1 MLTASFP
8 PERHA
13 GNRIGQT
20 RQRSSSIRLPVLGVF
35 SQLEQVGFGNGASS
49 STRSVHPPSTPTPQ
63 ASTLTDQL
71 RPCRSG
77 ILPASSSS
85 SWSSVR
91 PQHGAFAGSST
102 NTARS
107 TSPTR
112 FRPSSSAYPSPLAV
126 NNKENPSTF
135 SKRSTSP
142 SKVLS
147 PTIQAATRFFEL
159 TPAQSTRAGG
169 REPLSPT
176 KRSFNSSA
184 DPPRPALPVKHDVVK
199 PASGLMAAKRSSHR
213 STQSFSFQPTSSS
226 SPFQPRPKSAA
237 ITSPPSSL
245 SSASSTK
252 SSQSTRKRLPSF
264 SLAATSLESTSGD
277 RSMSPSTTASSSQAG
292 RSTPSASSALA
303 RAQLALYAEDTSRR
317 PATDSGPSASGFSSR
332 PTHRSTQSMAAS
344 PSHRSDDSP
353 RRLPGNPK
361 SIKDIIASLPVSTP
375 TPSPSKPPTTTHKR
389 ASQSISY
396 LPSSTYHPS
405 STSVSPKSTSTTST
419 SRATS
424 SIPPVF
430 HPSPHASFRP
440 PPVRPVGSPS
450 VKQLIASFPALSTAS
465 TELFQPKSHKR
476 ASQSVSYLSSGP
488 TKPLW
493 ADQPKKDPS
502 SSLFSKTSLNSP
514 AKPSIGATESIPAT
528 ARLTTVGATR
538 STPADASG
546 TMGLPSSTS
555 LMQLR
560 GSGIVGRRLAQ
571 VPSET
576 RQGSF
581 TDKSVDN
588 VRDGLPP
595 LRLTSVGSSSS
606 RSPLQRPSAPTRSV
620 SPVKNSTDARP
631 ASPSKGDS
639 YRPMKHLRGPAL
651 PGLAALSS
659 PTASRPS
666 PNALTEPTKT
676 VPSLTCPPST
686 RALPPLPP
694 SPVKAA
700 QVGSAHEVEGRT
712 SALPDMLRSPALAEG
727 GHGLGF
733 SGLSLRRPGRE
744 KDIVGGEGGKHE
756 PVSPVKK
763 GAIGPPPTDGQGE
776 TAERPTSTSAEQR
789 TMPRSPVR
797 SRKPATPVK
806 TSFEV
811 VAHTALE
818 SPSLA
823 TPMRPPTTT
832 DESSPVK
839 LTHVRPSLA
848 FLED

>member
-1 MLTASFP
+1 MLTTSFP

-20 RQRSSSIRLPVLGVF
+20 RQRSSSIRLPVLSVF
-35 SQLEQVGFGNGASS
+35 RQLEQVGFGNGAPS
-49 STRSVHPPSTPTPQ
+49 STRSVHPPSTPAPQ

-71 RPCRSG
+71 RPRRSG

-91 PQHGAFAGSST
+91 PQHSAFAGSST
-102 NTARS
+102 NTGRS
-107 TSPTR
+107 TLPTR
-112 FRPSSSAYPSPLAV
+112 VRPSSSAYPSSLAV

-159 TPAQSTRAGG
+159 APAQSTRAGG

-213 STQSFSFQPTSSS
+213 STQSSFFQPTSSS

-252 SSQSTRKRLPSF
+252 SSQLTRNRLPSF
-264 SLAATSLESTSGD
+264 SLAATSLESSSGD
-277 RSMSPSTTASSSQAG
+277 RSVSPSTTTSSSQAG

-303 RAQLALYAEDTSRR
+303 QAQLALYAEDMPRR
-317 PATDSGPSASGFSSR
+317 PATNSGLSASGFSSR
-332 PTHRSTQSMAAS
+332 PTHRSTQSMAVS
-344 PSHRSDDSP
+344 PSHRSDDPP

-361 SIKDIIASLPVSTP
+361 SIRDIIASLPVSTP
-375 TPSPSKPPTTTHKR
+375 TPSPSKPPTATHKR

-405 STSVSPKSTSTTST
+405 STSVSPKSTFTTSA

-424 SIPPVF
+424 STPPVF
-430 HPSPHASFRP
+430 HPSPHASFHP
-440 PPVRPVGSPS
+440 SPVRPVGSPS
-450 VKQLIASFPALSTAS
+450 VKQLIASFPASSTAS

-514 AKPSIGATESIPAT
+514 AKPPIGATESIPAI

-546 TMGLPSSTS
+546 TGLPSSTS

-576 RQGSF
+576 RQGSS
-581 TDKSVDN
+581 TDKSVDKA
-588 VRDGLPP
+588 RDSLPP

-606 RSPLQRPSAPTRSV
+606 RSPVQRPFAPTRSV
-620 SPVKNSTDARP
+620 SPFKKSTDARP
-631 ASPSKGDS
+631 TSPSKGDS

-651 PGLAALSS
+651 PGLAAPSS
-659 PTASRPS
+659 FIASRPS
-666 PNALTEPTKT
+666 SNALTEPPKT
-676 VPSLTCPPST
+676 APSLPSPT
-686 RALPPLPP
+686 SIRALPPLPP

-700 QVGSAHEVEGRT
+700 QESAHEVEGRT

-744 KDIVGGEGGKHE
+744 KDTVGGEGGKHE

-763 GAIGPPPTDGQGE
+763 GAIGPPPTDGQDE
-776 TAERPTSTSAEQR
+776 TAKPPTSTPAEER

-839 LTHVRPSLA
+839 LTHVRPPLA